1 MQCASD
7 PSGWIYRVRLA
18 ANCFEQNLIAVPLTG
33 IDSDFFANH
42 FLSSTVT
49 SSHSRHSVRV
59 VLRTTRSIASGE
71 ELAFWPSFDLN
82 LALGIPF
89 LSPSNIINGT
99 CYICTS
105 CGKCYT
111 QPNPLKIHLKFA
123 CPVTLSTNNVSCQSS
138 LNSFSS
144 HTSISSAS
152 HLRKSSSQYLL
163 TTVATSANG
172 SSNFTDKLCRLN
184 GMSTNG
190 QSHFSSL
197 VKPFAHHSVRP
208 TRKSVKSSKH
218 SLDGHRKLHSC
229 TYCGKVYTR
238 KYGLKIHIRTH
249 TGLKPL
255 NCRFCGRSFS
265 DPSNLNKHVRLHT
278 QQVPASNNK
287 VNV

>member
-1 MQCASD
+1 M
-7 PSGWIYRVRLA
+7 A
-18 ANCFEQNLIAVPLTG
+18 ANCFEQNLIAAPLGGIHPDLVTG
-33 IDSDFFANH
+33 SLNAFSPI
-42 FLSSTVT
+42 
-49 SSHSRHSVRV
+49 SSHHHSRQLRV
-59 VLRTTRSIASGE
+59 VLRSTRSISPGE

-105 CGKCYT
+105 CGKSYT

-123 CPVTLSTNNVSCQSS
+123 CPAATSASSLPHSQSAGNFSSSSRS
-138 LNSFSS
+138 LNSI
-144 HTSISSAS
+144 TSI
-152 HLRKSSSQYLL
+152 KKSSQYLL
-163 TTVATSANG
+163 TAVSGANVC
-172 SSNFTDKLCRLN
+172 SNLTDKPSRLSSLSN
-184 GMSTNG
+184 GNNG

-197 VKPFAHHSVRP
+197 VNTFAHHSHRP
-208 TRKSVKSSKH
+208 LKKTISKSTKH
-218 SLDGHRKLHSC
+218 NLDGHRKLHSC
-229 TYCGKVYTR
+229 NYCGKVYTR

-278 QQVPASNNK
+278 QQVPTSSK
-287 VNV
+287 LMI